1 MSENILC
8 VKNIK
13 KSFSGVH
20 ALKGVDLTIKKGETH
35 CLAGENEMCIRDR
48 CCSESS

>member
-13 KSFSGVH
+13 KSFGGVH
-20 ALKGVDLTIKKGETH
+20 ALKGVDLTIKKERHIVLPVRTDV
-35 CLAGENEMCIRDR
+35 ENQQL
-48 CCSESS
+48 

>member
-13 KSFSGVH
+13 KSFGGVH
-20 ALKGVDLTIKKGETH
+20 ALKGVDLTIKHIVLPVRTDV
-35 CLAGENEMCIRDR
+35 ENQQL
-48 CCSESS
+48 

>member
-13 KSFSGVH
+13 KSFGGVH
-20 ALKGVDLTIKKGETH
+20 ALKGVV
-35 CLAGENEMCIRDR
+35 APAQ
-48 CCSESS
+48 

>member
-13 KSFSGVH
+13 KSFGGVH

-35 CLAGENEMCIRDR
+35 CLAVRTDVENQQL
-48 CCSESS
+48 